1 MATKRQMFRS
11 SVVVGAF
18 SLLGGVAGILVETS
32 IAARLGLSGR
42 SDTFYVAFTIPYII
56 TNLLSA
62 TGQFSLVPFFGTLD
76 ARHSQEDLWRGFSY
90 AVNAIFLIL
99 GAILLLGVA
108 SAPWMVRAIAPGLT
122 EAQTLVAAQLARWLF
137 LVIVPAGI
145 AEVFRS
151 FLLSQRHFALPS
163 AAGLIRNVVV
173 IATVLGTFS
182 RLGYYSIVLGYLGG
196 YLLQFFILG
205 GQILI
210 SFSVR
215 YSLALRGGE
224 EAFKD
229 LRGAGAAQLGGA
241 VAWQIVVIVERIIAS
256 FLPAGTLTALN
267 YGLKILGTLGEVLAG
282 SVGTVALPALSRAVA
297 RGAQPEERKIF
308 QDTIEISMAIV
319 VPATVFCLLLSRNII
334 RLVFERG
341 NFTPEM
347 TALLTMVFFYYSL
360 SLIPFSFTRVLVFY
374 FFARQ
379 EGAVFLRFATLLY
392 GVTVVFDLF
401 FVGGL
406 HMGAK
411 GIPMGLLTASLLTIG
426 LAYQRNLAELKTV
439 FDRSLVWYT
448 LKNFLAGSLAA
459 GLILELRGLITA
471 PQTRAANFLYLC
483 ALCGA
488 GSLVFLAA
496 MAATRAVNVAQMVA
510 ELKRTGDA

>member
-1 MATKRQMFRS
+1 M
-11 SVVVGAF
+11 
-18 SLLGGVAGILVETS
+18 
-32 IAARLGLSGR
+32 
-42 SDTFYVAFTIPYII
+42 
-56 TNLLSA
+56 
-62 TGQFSLVPFFGTLD
+62 
-76 ARHSQEDLWRGFSY
+76 
-90 AVNAIFLIL
+90 
-99 GAILLLGVA
+99 
-108 SAPWMVRAIAPGLT
+108 
-122 EAQTLVAAQLARWLF
+122 
-137 LVIVPAGI
+137 
-145 AEVFRS
+145 
-151 FLLSQRHFALPS
+151 
-163 AAGLIRNVVV
+163 V
-173 IATVLGTFS
+173 IAMVLGTFS

-210 SFSVR
+210 SFPVR
-215 YSLALRGGE
+215 YSPALRGGE

-241 VAWQIVVIVERIIAS
+241 LAWQIVVIVERIIAS

-347 TALLTMVFFYYSL
+347 TALLTTVFFYYSL

-374 FFARQ
+374 FFARH
-379 EGAVFLRFATLLY
+379 EGAVFLRFSAFLY
-392 GVTVVFDLF
+392 GITLVFDLF
-401 FVGGL
+401 FVGAL

-411 GIPMGLLTASLLTIG
+411 GIPLGLLTASLLTIG
-426 LAYQRNLAELKTV
+426 LAYQRNLAELKMI

-459 GLILELRGLITA
+459 GLIVELRGFITE

-488 GSLVFLAA
+488 GSLLFFAA
-496 MAATRAVNVAQMVA
+496 MAATRAVNVAQMMA